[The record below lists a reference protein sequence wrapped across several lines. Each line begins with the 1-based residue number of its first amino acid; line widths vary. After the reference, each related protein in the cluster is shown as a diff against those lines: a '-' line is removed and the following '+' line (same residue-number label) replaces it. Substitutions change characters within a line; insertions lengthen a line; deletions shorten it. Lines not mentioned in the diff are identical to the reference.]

1 MLFLY
6 CVSEF
11 HELSLLT
18 LCFLVFCFVILI
30 VGDKKSFTLYRLC
43 FQVEMNCCLKLLEAL
58 VAFASML
65 ILISL
70 CTTYVRW
77 MFGLRRYCRSRSA
90 CIATCMI
97 VVIGSKGVS
106 GIVVAKML

>member
-1 MLFLY
+1 M
-6 CVSEF
+6 
-11 HELSLLT
+11 
-18 LCFLVFCFVILI
+18 
-30 VGDKKSFTLYRLC
+30 GDKKSFTLYRLC
-43 FQVEMNCCLKLLEAL
+43 FQVSMNCCLKLLEAL

-77 MFGLRRYCRSRSA
+77 MFGMRRYCRSA